1 LHAITVHDGSAEGG
15 HYFTFIKDHYQSIWR
30 KFNDIRV
37 TTVDE
42 KDVFLQSVGGHGGMT
57 AYWIVYV
64 SEDLLNQYQ
73 KLNINSFD
81 PLNETNKGHV
91 YGRLIASDVSKQ
103 IEEENANLIA
113 LIQDNKNL
121 ELAKQ
126 VTTLYE

>member
-1 LHAITVHDGSAEGG
+1 
-15 HYFTFIKDHYQSIWR
+15 
-30 KFNDIRV
+30 
-37 TTVDE
+37 
-42 KDVFLQSVGGHGGMT
+42 MT

-64 SEDLLNQYQ
+64 SEDLLHQYQ
-73 KLNINSFD
+73 KLSINSFD
-81 PLNETNKGHV
+81 PLNETSKGHV